1 MVLYDKSNVNYNRK
15 SGKFEMSTIKIVT
28 RDEAKDILDFITC
41 TLDNL
46 IINRQIYLDFH
57 NALIKQKANENNFI
71 RWAMSNYYQVLIL
84 NLCKLFEPKKK
95 CKKRRTLRYFLNLC
109 KEPKNWE
116 TLKKTRLERK
126 ILSVDI
132 TTNKE
137 DILPDFEY
145 IVNEIFDSVD
155 VDADLDKLDVF
166 YKELK
171 PFRDNEIAHLT
182 TKEIDISGLNFEK
195 LHEMVDEIDNM
206 ITKYYHLF
214 GIGIDNDD
222 LKKPHRYENFQLT
235 LK

>member
-1 MVLYDKSNVNYNRK
+1 MNR
-15 SGKFEMSTIKIVT
+15 
-28 RDEAKDILDFITC
+28 
-41 TLDNL
+41 
-46 IINRQIYLDFH
+46 
-57 NALIKQKANENNFI
+57 
-71 RWAMSNYYQVLIL
+71 
-84 NLCKLFEPKKK
+84 KK

>member
-1 MVLYDKSNVNYNRK
+1 
-15 SGKFEMSTIKIVT
+15 MSTIKIVT
-28 RDEAKDILDFITC
+28 RDEAKECLDFITC

-46 IINRQIYLDFH
+46 IINRQIYLDFY
-57 NALIKQKANENNFI
+57 NALIQQKANENNFI

-84 NLCKLFEPKKK
+84 NLCKLLEPKKDWEE
-95 CKKRRTLRYFLNLC
+95 RRTLRYFLNLC

-116 TLKKTRLERK
+116 TLKKTRLKRK

-137 DILPDFEY
+137 DVLPDFEY

-182 TKEIDISGLNFEK
+182 IKEVDKEVDKKVDKKDLSFEQLNK
-195 LHEMVDEIDNM
+195 MVDEIDNM